1 MQAGYLLWQLA
12 DSGFPAGGFAHSSG
26 LEASVHHGL
35 VYDEPTLWRF
45 ARHAVAQ
52 AGRGALPLV
61 TAAHRNRNE
70 LAELDRLSDAFLT
83 NPTANRASRA
93 QGRAFLTS
101 TARSF
106 PEAGLGVLE
115 DQVRAST
122 LAAHHAPLFG
132 AALHLLGIELA
143 DTQRLFLF
151 TAGRGIGAAAVRLGL
166 IGAYEAQALQRAIAD
181 GIDAIVEQC
190 SRLGPLDIAQTA
202 PLIDLC
208 QSTHDRLYSRLFQS

>member
-12 DSGFPAGGFAHSSG
+12 DSGFPSGGFAHSAG

-35 VYDEPTLWRF
+35 VHDEATLWSF

-52 AGRGALPLV
+52 AGRSSLPLV
-61 TAAHRNRNE
+61 TAAHRNRE
-70 LAELDRLSDAFLT
+70 DLEELDRLSEAFLT

-93 QGRAFLTS
+93 QGRAFLAS

-106 PEAGLGVLE
+106 PDHGLGALE
-115 DQVRAST
+115 ERVRGSA
-122 LAAHHAPLFG
+122 LAMHHAPIFG
-132 AALHLLGIELA
+132 ATLHLLGIDLTG
-143 DTQRLFLF
+143 TQRLFLF
-151 TAGRGIGAAAVRLGL
+151 TTGRGIGAAAVRLGL
-166 IGAYEAQALQRAIAD
+166 VGAYEAQTLQRAIAD
-181 GIDAIVEQC
+181 GIDSIIEQC
-190 SRLGPLDIAQTA
+190 GRLGPLDIAQTA